1 MVSAGTT
8 LEDYWA
14 LSNQILELASDGY
27 PRLQFL
33 KDVLRLLLKFSG
45 CDDVS
50 FVFHDGGRHFFCKIF
65 QKPGSDFIIH
75 EIPLNKDTIN
85 IISWSYSK
93 DCNLEKLCLDII
105 SKRFDP
111 SLSWFTKNGSFWT
124 GSVKDI
130 PIPGLQSIESGD
142 DPGLSIQAESS
153 SVAFV
158 PIDVKR
164 ERIGLIKLSSKTRD
178 FFTLQQIRFYEYMA
192 RTIGNA
198 LTRRR
203 LQVALRERIK
213 ELTCLYG
220 IAKLVQL
227 PGISLDYILRET
239 VKLLPPGW
247 LYPEI
252 ASAQIVYDDQV
263 YITPGFQKAVHSM
276 KADILVH
283 KQKCG
288 FIEIRYSAEKPTL
301 DDGPFLRE
309 ERNLI
314 DTIAQ
319 ELSIII
325 EQSKA
330 EEEKLKLQEQ
340 LRHADR
346 LATIGQLVAGV
357 THELNE
363 PLANILGFAQLAV
376 KNPDL
381 GKQVNQDLNKII
393 SSALHAREVI
403 KRLLTS
409 ARDTPLVKQVI
420 SLNGLIED
428 GLYFLRSRCNK
439 SGIDLVCHLSKELP
453 NVHADRSQILQVL
466 TNLVV
471 NAVQAMPHG
480 GRITI
485 RTDVDDGFVLLTVED
500 TGSGLSQDLVDQIF
514 TPFFTTK
521 EDGHGTGLGLSVVQ
535 GIVTSHGGD
544 IKLESEVGLGTKFI
558 VRLPIDLPATDS
570 ESGDERKKL

>member
-1 MVSAGTT
+1 MVPAGAT

-14 LSNQILELASDGY
+14 LSNRILELASDGY
-27 PRLQFL
+27 PRPQFL
-33 KDVLRLLLKFSG
+33 KDVLQLLLQFSG
-45 CDDVS
+45 CDDVALA
-50 FVFHDGGRHFFCKIF
+50 FRDGGRHFFCKII
-65 QKPGSDFIIH
+65 QKPGDNFVIH
-75 EIPLNKDTIN
+75 ENPLNKDAVDN
-85 IISWSYSK
+85 ASWSYSR
-93 DCNLEKLCLDII
+93 DSNLEKLCLDII

-111 SLSWFTKNGSFWT
+111 SLSWFTKNGSFWS
-124 GSVKDI
+124 GCIQDI
-130 PIPGLQSIESGD
+130 PVPSLQSTDSDDGSGI
-142 DPGLSIQAESS
+142 SIQDDFSS
-153 SVAFV
+153 IAIV
-158 PIDVKR
+158 PIDVKQ
-164 ERIGLIKLSSKTRD
+164 ERIGLFELRSKTRD
-178 FFTLQQIRFYEYMA
+178 FFSKQQICSYEYMA

-198 LTRRR
+198 IARRR
-203 LQVALRERIK
+203 LQVALRERVK

-239 VKLLPPGW
+239 VKLLPPAW
-247 LYPEI
+247 LYPDI
-252 ASAQIVYDDQV
+252 ASAQIVHDDQV
-263 YITPGFQKAVHSM
+263 YITPGFQKAVHSL
-276 KADILVH
+276 KADIIVH

-288 FIEIRYSAEKPTL
+288 FIEIRYSAEKPAL

-314 DTIAQ
+314 DTIVQ

-330 EEEKLKLQEQ
+330 KEEKIKLQEQ

-376 KNPDL
+376 KNPDI
-381 GKQVNQDLNKII
+381 GKQTSQDLNKII

-409 ARDTPLVKQVI
+409 ARKTPLVKQVI
-420 SLNGLIED
+420 NLNGLIED

-439 SGIDLVCHLSKELP
+439 SGIDLVCHLSKGLP
-453 NVHADRSQILQVL
+453 NVHADRSQFLQVL

-480 GRITI
+480 GRIAI
-485 RTDVDDGFVLLTVED
+485 RTTAEDGFILLTVED
-500 TGSGLSQDLVDQIF
+500 TGSGINQDVADQIF

-521 EDGHGTGLGLSVVQ
+521 KDGHGTGLGLSVVH
-535 GIVTSHGGD
+535 GIVTSHGGE
-544 IKLESEVGLGTKFI
+544 IKVESEVGVGTKFI
-558 VRLPIDLPATDS
+558 IRLPINLPATNS
-570 ESGDERKKL
+570 ESGGGQKK